1 MLYQVSISQKCFH
14 RNYSC
19 NCELKIER
27 DNTGSKSLSES
38 NNEALLMEEGVRIQ
52 AIDNPESKVHEANMG
67 PIWGH
72 MNPGGPHVGPMNF
85 AIWDSV

>member
-1 MLYQVSISQKCFH
+1 MLYQVSMSQRRFH
-14 RNYSC
+14 RNFV
-19 NCELKIER
+19 IER
-27 DNTGSKSLSES
+27 DNTGSKFLSES

-85 AIWDSV
+85 AIWDNM